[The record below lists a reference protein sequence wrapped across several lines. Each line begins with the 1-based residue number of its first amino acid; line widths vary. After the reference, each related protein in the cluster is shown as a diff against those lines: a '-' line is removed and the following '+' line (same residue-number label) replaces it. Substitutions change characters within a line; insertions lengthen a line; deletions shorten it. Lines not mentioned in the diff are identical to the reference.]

1 MKLNKHFFYEKVLPI
16 LITSLC
22 SALISILG
30 NIISA
35 YTGDKTLHTSPE
47 VVGSTGLAIKSMLS
61 IKKC

>member
-1 MKLNKHFFYEKVLPI
+1 MKLNKQFFIEKILPI

-35 YTGDKTLHTSPE
+35 YTGNHTIQTNPE
-47 VVGSTGLAIKSMLS
+47 TVGVIGGALKSIQHIKNA
-61 IKKC
+61 